1 MYIQLYVL
9 QLILYKY
16 KNNYFGRSQAGALQ
30 SAQYQGNF
38 IFFPIKYPSYF
49 FLRVLIFMIV
59 TDIFDKGGIIVWI
72 LAAYAF
78 IALTILFERTIRFT
92 FMGKPDK
99 DFEVL
104 LLKSFTQGKPEQIV
118 SSIHGPEARLLQGVL
133 SAWNDGIQ
141 DLNRVASRLGS
152 LELNQMEK
160 GFRTLAF
167 LGNTAPLLGLL
178 GTIIGMIKAFMVIEQ
193 AGGQVD
199 AQALAG
205 GIWEAMLTTGVGL
218 AVAIPV
224 LLLLHILE
232 SAADKRAHSMRHYA
246 SLLLEHLPHCE
257 TSNDHSNTTSHHRD
271 GVIHAV

>member
-1 MYIQLYVL
+1 
-9 QLILYKY
+9 
-16 KNNYFGRSQAGALQ
+16 
-30 SAQYQGNF
+30 
-38 IFFPIKYPSYF
+38 
-49 FLRVLIFMIV
+49 MIV

-78 IALTILFERTIRFT
+78 IALTILFERMIRFT

-99 DFEVL
+99 GFENHL
-104 LLKSFTQGKPEQIV
+104 LSSFQQGQPDNVI
-118 SSIHGPEARLLQGVL
+118 SSIHGPEARVLQGIV
-133 SAWNDGIQ
+133 SAWNEGIK
-141 DLNRVASRLGS
+141 DLNRVAIRLGS

-160 GFRTLAF
+160 GFRTLSF

-224 LLLLHILE
+224 LLLLHLLE
-232 SAADKRAHSMRHYA
+232 SAADKRAHNMRHYA
-246 SLLLEHLPHCE
+246 SLLLERLPHIE
-257 TSNDHSNTTSHHRD
+257 NSGDESNAATHHRD
-271 GVIHAV
+271 GVVHAV